1 MDKINELSLGRK
13 LILGAGVLLFIDMF
27 LHWQSVDV
35 GPFTVGRNGIHGFWG
50 VFILLMTVALVAFVG
65 ARAFGVDLPGTLP
78 DGLISLVLG
87 VLILLFALIKNIAD
101 DYSAWP
107 SYVGIV
113 LAAVI
118 AYGGWLVY
126 KDSGES
132 VPMSSSS
139 SGSSSSRRRAC
150 RARRPAEDARAAPGA
165 GIGRLDRLGFENR
178 ANRLGRGCV
187 R

>member
-27 LHWQSVDV
+27 LNWQSVDV

-50 VFILLMTVALVAFVG
+50 VFILLMTIALVAFVG
-65 ARAFGVDLPGTLP
+65 ARAFGYELPEGLP

-87 VLILLFALIKNIAD
+87 ALILLFAVIKNIAD

-107 SYVGIV
+107 SYVGV
-113 LAAVI
+113 LLAAVI
-118 AYGGWLVY
+118 AYGGWLVF

-132 VPMSSSS
+132 LPMSATSGGTSSTSSS
-139 SGSSSSRRRAC
+139 A
-150 RARRPAEDARAAPGA
+150 APTAAPTTPEPPPAEEPEA
-165 GIGRLDRLGFENR
+165 
-178 ANRLGRGCV
+178 
-187 R
+187 

>member
-50 VFILLMTVALVAFVG
+50 VFILLMTIALVAFVG
-65 ARAFGVDLPGTLP
+65 ARAFGVELPEALP

-87 VLILLFALIKNIAD
+87 ALILLFAVIKNIAD

-118 AYGGWLVY
+118 AYGGWLVF

-132 VPMSSSS
+132 LPMSSTSGGASS
-139 SGSSSSRRRAC
+139 PSSA
-150 RARRPAEDARAAPGA
+150 APAAAPTPPEPPPAEKPDA
-165 GIGRLDRLGFENR
+165 
-178 ANRLGRGCV
+178 
-187 R
+187 